1 VAYIE
6 TRNLTTAYLLR
17 TDVGAVRRRDQQI
30 LQLPLMWD
38 QMAVAFAKG
47 GSVRYG
53 QRGVADGL
61 LVQIRRRVRGHHVC
75 VGGGAGGDHLEGK
88 GGLGGCWGHRWR
100 WSSMSKGG
108 QGAAVSGGGG
118 ATPIA
123 KAMSFAGVAVASG
136 EVREA
141 RCSQQGLWADG
152 RRQHTCD
159 I

>member
-1 VAYIE
+1 
-6 TRNLTTAYLLR
+6 
-17 TDVGAVRRRDQQI
+17 
-30 LQLPLMWD
+30 
-38 QMAVAFAKG
+38 
-47 GSVRYG
+47 
-53 QRGVADGL
+53 
-61 LVQIRRRVRGHHVC
+61 
-75 VGGGAGGDHLEGK
+75 
-88 GGLGGCWGHRWR
+88 
-100 WSSMSKGG
+100 MSKGG